1 MEHTINE
8 QILEKVKRFRLPDY
22 EAIPDVGLYLEQTV
36 QYINDCFK
44 QIPGMEITGSMISN
58 YVKHGVVAKSVKK
71 RYYREHI
78 VRLIF
83 LVVAKSVLSLDNIR
97 LLFEM
102 HAEVYTDY
110 VAYEYLRE
118 EVLNVG
124 EYVFNLKDEL
134 PEIGVT
140 QSDAK
145 TLLRKTIISFIHKIY
160 VDMHLEL
167 EREKRESV

>member
-1 MEHTINE
+1 
-8 QILEKVKRFRLPDY
+8 
-22 EAIPDVGLYLEQTV
+22 
-36 QYINDCFK
+36 
-44 QIPGMEITGSMISN
+44 
-58 YVKHGVVAKSVKK
+58 
-71 RYYREHI
+71 I

-97 LLFEM
+97 LLFAM
-102 HAEVYTDY
+102 QAEVYPDY

-118 EVLNVG
+118 EMVNVG

-145 TLLRKTIISFIHKIY
+145 TLLRKTIISFMHKIY

-167 EREKRESV
+167 EREKRESVK